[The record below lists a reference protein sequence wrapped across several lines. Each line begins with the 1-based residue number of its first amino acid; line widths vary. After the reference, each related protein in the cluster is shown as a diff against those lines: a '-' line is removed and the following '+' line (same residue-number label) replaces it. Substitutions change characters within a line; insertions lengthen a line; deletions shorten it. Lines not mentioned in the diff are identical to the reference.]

1 MKLEVLELYT
11 ACYCIIIVV
20 FVFFNDTAT
29 TEIYTYGHTLSLHD
43 ALPIC
48 RKRRIRACPLPH
60 WSRTASSSRGRPL
73 PTSGGA
79 TGRGCAPMAASRWT
93 ATKAPSIRPAR
104 RPQAPQA
111 ATAGTSALS
120 MTAPALSDLIV
131 CATPFYPTSLP
142 YTRLG
147 V

>member
-48 RKRRIRACPLPH
+48 RKRRLRACPLAH

-79 TGRGCAPMAASRWT
+79 TGRSEEH
-93 ATKAPSIRPAR
+93 
-104 RPQAPQA
+104 
-111 ATAGTSALS
+111 TSELQSLMRISYAVFCLKKKKKII
-120 MTAPALSDLIV
+120 TNN
-131 CATPFYPTSLP
+131 TTSL
-142 YTRLG
+142 YNKQTT
-147 V
+147 